1 MREGG
6 GDRQEE
12 SSDQLT
18 ATATAATRPHI
29 EPFRT
34 GKTPAEEG
42 RKKGGRALG
51 KPLSPTLLT
60 VRREEDRE
68 RGDIISS
75 QTPKKHYKPSRRR

>member
-18 ATATAATRPHI
+18 ATATAATRPHRAF
-29 EPFRT
+29 PHRQDA
-34 GKTPAEEG
+34 GKGGKEG
-42 RKKGGRALG
+42 GREGGRALG

-60 VRREEDRE
+60 VSREEDRE
-68 RGDIISS
+68 RGGI
-75 QTPKKHYKPSRRR
+75 